1 MAYYSTNKKT
11 TSRIMLG
18 MSDGLKEKI
27 LDIEKLYQSC
37 LLLWIQGRT
46 NLGEGILF

>member
-1 MAYYSTNKKT
+1 
-11 TSRIMLG
+11 MLG

-27 LDIEKLYQSC
+27 LDIEKLYQSF